1 MVVLSNALAKVVDEG
16 CVKVANSLVKRLLKK
31 ADDCLVVTFE
41 RESELSHK
49 HLQLNKFLLN
59 NSLRKIVKNRKEKVM
74 YFPFPSKPISMA
86 LRVFCLSLF
95 SRWGLDVVVTMQTQ
109 MDFVSRGLLKM
120 SRANLVVFSRD
131 AYNCFVSVVGEKRV
145 TYLKTGVD
153 TKKFQPVSQETVKE
167 LKEKYG
173 FNPNKPV
180 VLHVGHLNQG
190 RNVGVFTQLPQQYQ
204 GVLVVST
211 QTKHEQDKELK
222 EQLLACENVK
232 LIEEYLP
239 NIEEIYQMADVY
251 LFPVLE
257 YGRCID
263 VPLSCMEAA
272 ACNKP
277 LVTTDYGEM
286 KEFIGKKG
294 YLFVDCFDEN
304 SLEQSL
310 QTALNL
316 QDISTRDA
324 VISYDWDKGVS
335 CFIKE
340 EEI

>member
-1 MVVLSNALAKVVDEG
+1 MIILSNALANVVDEG

-31 ADDCLVVTFE
+31 SDDCLVVTFE
-41 RESELSHK
+41 RESEFSHK

-59 NSLRKIVKNRKEKVM
+59 NSLRRIIKNRKEKVM

-86 LRVFCLSLF
+86 LRVFCVSLF
-95 SRWGLDVVVTMQTQ
+95 ARWGLVGVVTMQTQ
-109 MDFVSRGLLKM
+109 MDFLSRVLLKM
-120 SRANLVVFSRD
+120 SRANVVVFSRD
-131 AYNCFVSVVGEKRV
+131 SYNRFASVVGEKRA

-153 TKKFQPVSQETVKE
+153 TEKFQPVSPETVKE

-173 FNPNKPV
+173 LNPNKPV

-190 RNVGVFTQLPQQYQ
+190 RNVGVFTQLQDAYQ

-211 QTKHEQDKELK
+211 QTKHEQDIELK
-222 EQLLACENVK
+222 EQLLACENLK

-277 LVTTDYGEM
+277 IVTTAYGEM
-286 KEFIGKKG
+286 KEFIGRNG
-294 YLFVDCFDEN
+294 FIFTDCFNEY
-304 SLEQSL
+304 SLERNL
-310 QTALNL
+310 QTALSL
-316 QDISTRDA
+316 QDVCTRDA
-324 VISYDWDKGVS
+324 VFSYDWDESVRMLLQQ
-335 CFIKE
+335 
-340 EEI
+340 